1 VVMKSKN
8 GINDKQVPN
17 IIAQGTNIIG
27 DIESDGDFRIEGSV
41 KGKITAKGRIVVGA
55 SGNVDGE
62 INCGDA
68 DIFGSVK
75 GNLEVI
81 SLTVLKATAVFSG
94 DVTTKRISIEPGA
107 IFTGTC
113 QMKPEAKVVEKK

>member
-1 VVMKSKN
+1 MVKKNKN

-17 IIAQGTNIIG
+17 IIAQGTNIVG

-62 INCGDA
+62 IICSDA

-81 SLTVLKATAVFSG
+81 NLTVFKATAVFSG

-113 QMKPEAKVVEKK
+113 QMKPETSLVDKK